1 MPEAAPLPSEAV
13 LEVVSPDGARRYARV
28 TQTPFL
34 IGRGA
39 ETGNDLQ
46 LTDRRISRNCAAI
59 VTEANRFYIEDR
71 GQRRGLFV
79 NGEKVES
86 RELADGDSLTFGL
99 DDSYEI
105 IFRASAASN
114 SDDSIPHLLTRI
126 EHITSSEP
134 GGGLRKLNL
143 LLEATKL
150 LHSQLPLDSVLGNM
164 LDHAVSVTDA
174 DRGLLLEKDGTG
186 TLKVRL
192 ARRSGGHRLP
202 PESLSP
208 SQTAIQLALK
218 QHSPV
223 ITEDLAQAD
232 ADLQSAQSIVAQRLR
247 AVVVIPL
254 YAMLRAS
261 TTESAINIRRGDV
274 IGVLY
279 LDSRRPAAFSQLDR
293 QILDALAA
301 DAASIIDNARLVER
315 ERERQR
321 MEQEINIARDIQQAL
336 LPRDFREFPHLA
348 VNGYNLPCLSVGGDY
363 FDVFPLSDNR
373 TAFLIADVSGKGL
386 GAALLTTMLQG
397 ALSGMT
403 LGTDPARLFN
413 HLNKFLCSHSEVG
426 RYATMFFGIL
436 DERGHLEFINA
447 GHPSPFLLRRGTAE
461 EAFTLGSFPVG
472 LVPEAEYTA
481 ACVQLE
487 PGDTLVLF
495 SDGVTEAMNPSEEL
509 FGVPRLR
516 EVLTGQM
523 ECPLENIQK
532 CILEAVENFSRGAH
546 QADDLTLLILRYR
559 AASAVTDTDVP
570 DSAAIP
576 AGAGLADR
584 AASSA
589 ALESSIGRL
598 QPEAV
603 GQRS

>member
-1 MPEAAPLPSEAV
+1 MTDTVPPLAGEAV
-13 LEVVSPDGARRYARV
+13 LEVVSPDGARRYVRI
-28 TQTPFL
+28 TQTPFM

-39 ETGNDLQ
+39 ETGNHLQ
-46 LTDRRISRNCAAI
+46 LSDRRISRNCAAVVI
-59 VTEANRFYIEDR
+59 EANRFYLEDR

-86 RELADGDSLTFGL
+86 RELQDRDAITFGL

-105 IFRASAASN
+105 IFRSASS
-114 SDDSIPHLLTRI
+114 SDDESLPQLLTRM

-134 GGGLRKLNL
+134 TGGGLRKLNL
-143 LLEATKL
+143 LLEATSL
-150 LHSQLPLDSVLGNM
+150 LHSQLPIDSVLGTM

-174 DRGLLLEKDGTG
+174 DRGLLLESDAAG
-186 TLKVRL
+186 TLKVKL
-192 ARRSGGHRLP
+192 ARRSGGLRLP

-218 QHSPV
+218 QQSPV

-232 ADLQSAQSIVAQRLR
+232 MDLQAAQSIVAQRLR

-254 YAMLRAS
+254 YAMSRAK
-261 TTESAINIRRGDV
+261 TDESMINVKRGDFL
-274 IGVLY
+274 GVLY
-279 LDSRRPAAFSQLDR
+279 LDSRRPAAFSKLDR

-301 DAASIIDNARLVER
+301 DAASILDNARLVEK

-321 MEQEINIARDIQQAL
+321 FEQEINIARDIQQAL

-348 VNGYNLPCLSVGGDY
+348 VTGFNLPCLSVGGDY
-363 FDVFPLSDNR
+363 FDVFPLSDGR

-403 LGTDPARLFN
+403 LGTDPARVFN
-413 HLNKFLCSHSEVG
+413 HVNRFLCGHSEVG

-436 DERGHLEFINA
+436 DQDGHLEYINA
-447 GHPSPFLLRRGTAE
+447 GHPSPFLIRNGAAE
-461 EAFTLGSFPVG
+461 EAFTEGSYPVG
-472 LVPEAEYTA
+472 LVPEAEYTS
-481 ACVQLE
+481 VGLKLE

-495 SDGVTEAMNPSEEL
+495 SDGVTEAMDPDDQL
-509 FGVPRLR
+509 FGVPRLKQ
-516 EVLTGQM
+516 VLNGQTQ
-523 ECPLENIQK
+523 CPLEQLQK
-532 CILEAVENFSRGAH
+532 CILESVENFTRGAH
-546 QADDLTLLILRYR
+546 QADDLTLLIVRYR
-559 AASAVTDTDVP
+559 ATAAAVTSDTDAPLSAASSSSASA
-570 DSAAIP
+570 
-576 AGAGLADR
+576 

-589 ALESSIGRL
+589 RHPSATFPAAASD
-598 QPEAV
+598 
-603 GQRS
+603 